1 MEYQE
6 ILKNARENM
15 GGFCIGC
22 PICNGLA
29 CKTKVPGP
37 GGKGTGEGYI
47 RNFAAFD
54 KVKIN
59 MDTLYEQ
66 GEINTELEM
75 FGQKF
80 RIPVFAAPIG
90 APLVH
95 YGSMLDDAA
104 YSKII
109 FEGCKEAGILAFGG
123 DGPTDGAYSAPLE
136 CIRSVGGFGIPTIKP
151 WVVDE
156 ILRKIKLAEDAG
168 AIAIATDVD
177 GAGLAILKKLNTPV
191 GPKSVDDLKKIVQS
205 TDRPVIVK
213 GVMTVKGALKAVEE
227 GAYAIVVSNNGARV
241 LDQTPATIEV
251 LPEIA
256 AAVKGKIK
264 ILIDGGVRSGLDIFK
279 CLALGA
285 DGVLIARPF
294 ATMVYGGGKEAIA
307 TYVQKLQTEL
317 SETMEMA
324 GARNLSEIDSS
335 MVRIVK

>member
-1 MEYQE
+1 M
-6 ILKNARENM
+6 
-15 GGFCIGC
+15 
-22 PICNGLA
+22 
-29 CKTKVPGP
+29 
-37 GGKGTGEGYI
+37 
-47 RNFAAFD
+47 
-54 KVKIN
+54 
-59 MDTLYEQ
+59 
-66 GEINTELEM
+66 
-75 FGQKF
+75 
-80 RIPVFAAPIG
+80 
-90 APLVH
+90 
-95 YGSMLDDAA
+95 
-104 YSKII
+104 
-109 FEGCKEAGILAFGG
+109 
-123 DGPTDGAYSAPLE
+123 
-136 CIRSVGGFGIPTIKP
+136 
-151 WVVDE
+151 
-156 ILRKIKLAEDAG
+156 
-168 AIAIATDVD
+168 
-177 GAGLAILKKLNTPV
+177 
-191 GPKSVDDLKKIVQS
+191 DDLKKIVQS

-227 GAYAIVVSNNGARV
+227 GAYAIVVSNHGGRV